1 LTEKDS
7 QAFTATARKRLS
19 AHLGH
24 GATKNQEE
32 NVSIGLKPRQ
42 NKETFI
48 YILCFENYNI
58 KYTDPDQ
65 AQK

>member
-32 NVSIGLKPRQ
+32 NVSIGLKP
-42 NKETFI
+42 KA
-48 YILCFENYNI
+48 
-58 KYTDPDQ
+58 K
-65 AQK
+65 